1 VRGADFQAIIATD
14 GTVQEFQTLQT
25 YPTPNLE
32 RVPVGALVRVEYL
45 GRDKFAVKSWPWKD
59 CPK

>member
-32 RVPVGALVRVEYL
+32 RVPVGALVSVEYL
-45 GRDKFAVKSWPWKD
+45 GGGDKFDVQWNPMKKSW
-59 CPK
+59 